1 MDVGE
6 GEIGSWFNHGDG
18 GLLCLRDTVLDKKTW
33 TVSEI
38 LAGRRIVMFIN

>member
-1 MDVGE
+1 MAE
-6 GEIGSWFNHGDG
+6 RETGSCFNHGDG
-18 GLLCLRDTVLDKKTW
+18 GFLCLRNTILDKKTW